1 MFDGQLQMRSVS
13 RTAISVELMVSPQ
26 LIADTDD
33 VVTANAKARISLAEV
48 RRKKSIM
55 ISDFW
60 V

>member
-33 VVTANAKARISLAEV
+33 VVTANAKARISLAEA